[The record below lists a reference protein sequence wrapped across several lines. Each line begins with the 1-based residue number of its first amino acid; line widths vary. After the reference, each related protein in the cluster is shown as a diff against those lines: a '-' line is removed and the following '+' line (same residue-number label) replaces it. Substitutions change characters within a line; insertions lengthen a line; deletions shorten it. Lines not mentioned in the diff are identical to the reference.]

1 MASLK
6 GILGKEIEDLIQE
19 SHHLFDKK
27 DYKKSIDVLIKAWDK
42 LPEDKNQYDES
53 FYIVSYILDT
63 ALFIKDIQTMNE
75 WVDKIFYADPERGD
89 YGQREMWA
97 GKVAFESNQKEKAL
111 EYFKIANKKSKGRLF
126 SGENAI
132 YKDFLNEKITELS
145 DEIYTEI
152 TNLTD
157 KGNKFIEKNKLS
169 DAIDCFNKALDLVPS
184 PKSDWEAATW
194 IYTALGDVYF
204 LNKNYSQALENLHN
218 AFNCPGGY
226 ANPFILLRMGQSFLE
241 TKITD
246 KARECLLK
254 AYMLEGKDIFK
265 YEKPKYFN
273 LIKDLVDDENEK
285 ESKFSLLFKKFK
297 SQN

>member
-1 MASLK
+1 MPSLK

-63 ALFIKDIQTMNE
+63 SVFIKDIQTMNE

-89 YGQREMWA
+89 YGQRDMWA

-126 SGENAI
+126 LGENAI
-132 YKDFLNEKITELS
+132 YKDFLNEEVTKLS
-145 DEIYTEI
+145 DEIYKDI
-152 TNLTD
+152 TNLTNQGNNYID
-157 KGNKFIEKNKLS
+157 KNRLS
-169 DAIDCFNKALDLVPS
+169 DAIDCFNRALDLIPE
-184 PKSDWEAATW
+184 PKNDWEASTW

-204 LNKNYSQALENLHN
+204 IKKEFEIASDNLFNAYSCHD
-218 AFNCPGGY
+218 GY
-226 ANPFILLRMGQSFLE
+226 TNPFILLRLGQSLLE
-241 TKITD
+241 INNVE
-246 KARECLLK
+246 KAKEYLLR
-254 AYMLEGKDIFK
+254 AYMLEGDSIFENE
-265 YEKPKYFN
+265 EKKYFN
-273 LIKDLVDDENEK
+273 LIKDLTNQGKK
-285 ESKFSLLFKKFK
+285 ESKFSLLIKKFR
-297 SQN
+297 S